1 MTMIIGC
8 FFFETMQ
15 AAGHTPSKD
24 ESLATISTESHSIN
38 FPVNISF
45 ELIGK
50 SHIQIDEIL
59 FYYQL
64 TNTNVRGYG
73 YTSITGIDSATDQHE
88 FRAVFKLSTSGS
100 SYIPSGTNISYHFE
114 IDYKDGEKQSTDP
127 VSFDYLDPKYSWQK
141 LESETITVFWHDVA
155 ESKIEEAILK
165 SEAVLNQVSD
175 LLEVNQKPLIRAV
188 VINSQKES
196 VESFPKISLSA
207 TRDSIYGGFAF
218 QEYGVFIIRG
228 VNVDGMIHEATH
240 LLLAQK
246 MGSPLAQVPAW
257 LSEGISM
264 YFEIDNNHRRRTAEI
279 AYLQKKL
286 RPISSME
293 SVPSRSLDI
302 RLFYAH
308 SQEMVRYLID
318 IEGREKFLR
327 LLGQI
332 DSGVRADSA
341 VIDVYGKNLDDL
353 DKSWQATLSPTFDR
367 RLLVDPGTFW
377 TSLILGTTFLFAV
390 IVSTI
395 TWSKKK
401 LSSQSETIEDPIE
414 TPDIDEDQRDN

>member
-1 MTMIIGC
+1 MIIGC
-8 FFFETMQ
+8 FFFETMPV
-15 AAGHTPSKD
+15 AGQTPSKD
-24 ESLATISTESHSIN
+24 TSLATISTESHSIN

-50 SHIQIDEIL
+50 SHMEIDEIL

-73 YTSITGIDSATDQHE
+73 YTSITGIDSDTNNRG

-114 IDYKDGEKQSTDP
+114 IGYKAGEKQSTDP

-141 LESETITVFWHDVA
+141 LESETITVFWHDVS
-155 ESKIEEAILK
+155 ESKIEEAVLK
-165 SEAVLNQVSD
+165 SETVLNQVSD

-240 LLLAQK
+240 LLLGQK
-246 MGSPLAQVPAW
+246 MDSPLAQVPAW
-257 LSEGISM
+257 LSEGIAM
-264 YFEIDNNHRRRTAEI
+264 YFEIDNNHRKRTAEI
-279 AYLQKKL
+279 GYLQKKL
-286 RPISSME
+286 RPLSSME
-293 SVPSRSLDI
+293 SVPGRSIDI

-318 IEGREKFLR
+318 IEGKEKFLK

-332 DSGVRADSA
+332 NSGVRADSA
-341 VIDVYGKNLDDL
+341 VIDVYGKNFDDL
-353 DKSWQATLSPTFDR
+353 DKSWQATLSPAFDR

-377 TSLILGTTFLFAV
+377 TSVILGTTFLFAV
-390 IVSTI
+390 IMSTI
-395 TWSKKK
+395 TWSRKKS
-401 LSSQSETIEDPIE
+401 SSQSETIDEPIG
-414 TPDIDEDQRDN
+414 TPDIGEDRGDN